1 MGVRPVP
8 GRLVRWLPRV
18 GAAALVAA
26 ALAGCTAGGGGWLP
40 PDEVAFSG
48 RATLGFA
55 FSCERSS
62 AAVNPNPPTGRLRL
76 QLSYADHG
84 DNPLGGRF
92 TIHGEAD
99 ALDPVLESMIC
110 IGEEP
115 PPGGNEL
122 IVLGQYWPVSR
133 LPPEFPAGCAKP
145 ERRGD
150 RPLCRFEVVV
160 RDNDG
165 DRAPSEGDFFSIA
178 LSEATAV
185 TGDID
190 AGAVVYARA
199 GLLGGG
205 NLKVD

>member
-1 MGVRPVP
+1 MGVRSVP
-8 GRLVRWLPRV
+8 GRLVSWLPQA
-18 GAAALVAA
+18 GAAALFAA
-26 ALAGCTAGGGGWLP
+26 VLAGCTAGGGGWLP
-40 PDEVAFSG
+40 PDGTAFSG

-62 AAVNPNPPTGRLRL
+62 AAVNLNPPTGQLRL
-76 QLSYADHG
+76 QLNYADHG
-84 DNPLGGRF
+84 DNPLGDPF

-122 IVLGQYWPVSR
+122 IVLGRYWPVSR
-133 LPPEFPAGCAKP
+133 LPPEFREGCAKP
-145 ERRGD
+145 ERRSEGA
-150 RPLCRFEVVV
+150 PCRFEVVV

-165 DRAPSEGDFFSIA
+165 DRTPSEGDFFSIA

-185 TGDID
+185 TGELDP
-190 AGAVVYARA
+190 GTVVYARS